1 MIYILYVYTIQ
12 RQTNSPEKN
21 VSRNTL
27 TVYDNIYIY
36 IHIMTFN
43 IFKLNTNTYYF
54 IILVFTITNSAKS
67 IYYIQYKIF
76 LSK

>member
-1 MIYILYVYTIQ
+1 MYIQ

-27 TVYDNIYIY
+27 TVYDNIYIIH

-54 IILVFTITNSAKS
+54 IILVFIITNSAKS

-76 LSK
+76 LSKSK

>member
-1 MIYILYVYTIQ
+1 MIYILYVYTVQ